1 MSPYVR
7 NRTKIPL
14 ARFLSLFLMRSESR
28 VSAMAVSESP
38 ARVDKTRDHRY
49 RREDAVRAI
58 EIAIVALEEKKAIPD
73 QLGDLADAID
83 ALKQGQFHAAA
94 LLADGAL
101 HAKPLKR
108 GKRPET
114 MSLT

>member
-1 MSPYVR
+1 
-7 NRTKIPL
+7 
-14 ARFLSLFLMRSESR
+14 
-28 VSAMAVSESP
+28 MAVSESP

-58 EIAIVALEEKKAIPD
+58 EIAIVALEEKKATPD

-108 GKRPET
+108 GNRPET
-114 MSLT
+114 MSLTLQEMKEAFRACRGAAGGSHAAAA